1 MACHIF
7 TTIIIFAYW
16 GSKNEEEERRKAQE
30 RKSQISKLELS
41 LSKRRKIERSV
52 HIDLSMVDLEN
63 LIERKVIEILNDE
76 ERCAFIR
83 KKHGK
88 KNTSHSDE
96 ILNIVTE
103 IPKSP
108 GLQ

>member
-1 MACHIF
+1 MV
-7 TTIIIFAYW
+7 TVLL
-16 GSKNEEEERRKAQE
+16 
-30 RKSQISKLELS
+30 ISKEEYVEECREAQKKESQNYKTAMS
-41 LSKRRKIERSV
+41 LSKNTRSM

-63 LIERKVIEILNDE
+63 LIEGRVIKILNDE

-88 KNTSHSDE
+88 KNTPHPDE